1 MKKLLSLVLALVL
14 VFALVIPAC
23 AADAYH
29 PVTVYISTYYDGVFA
44 VTFSKAA
51 VETKDVVTYGYNYEE
66 MDAEGAPLLE
76 KWTANSVP
84 VITLANDTTISLE
97 KDGAAPGDDGIYY
110 GSGPVLY
117 GYEVS
122 DGKLVSLDPLGAEL
136 YNGITLDWV
145 FANGDMDVAIAFYP
159 INGQETKACYF
170 IREGTEV
177 PSDAFSAA
185 ASEAPGVNSDKT
197 VVGVAGEAKPADADL
212 SDWAKAE
219 VEAASA
225 AGLVTDHTASGF
237 KEDITRFQFSE
248 LIVNLAEKVTGKEI
262 APAAAD
268 TFTDCNETAV
278 LKAYA
283 AGIVNGVGDNR
294 FAPDTTT
301 NREQIATMIARAI
314 AYIEKE
320 TGKSFTP
327 AAASIEKF
335 SDKGEV
341 SAWAAEGVGLLA
353 ANGIMNGTS
362 DTTCSP
368 MNPCTV
374 EQSILLVYR
383 FFNRTL

>member
-29 PVTVYISTYYDGVFA
+29 KVTVYYTQWGSTY
-44 VTFSKAA
+44 TLIFSKAR
-51 VETKDVVTYGYNYEE
+51 VETKNVTTYGYASPETDE
-66 MDAEGAPLLE
+66 LE
-76 KWTANSVP
+76 KWTKNNVP
-84 VITLANDTTISLE
+84 VITLASDTTISVQE
-97 KDGAAPGDDGIYY
+97 NGVPVGIERC
-110 GSGPVLY
+110 PMLF
-117 GYEVS
+117 GYAVS
-122 DGKLVSLDPLGAEL
+122 DGKYVSTDPMGADL
-136 YNGITLDWV
+136 YDGITLDWM
-145 FANGDMDVAIAFYP
+145 FAGGGMDMVIAFYP
-159 INGQETKACYF
+159 INAQESLACYF
-170 IREGTEV
+170 VREGTEV

-268 TFTDCNETAV
+268 TFTDCNEPAV

-294 FAPDTTT
+294 FTPDTTT

-341 SAWAAEGVGLLA
+341 SAWAVEGVGLLA

-362 DTTCSP
+362 DITCSP